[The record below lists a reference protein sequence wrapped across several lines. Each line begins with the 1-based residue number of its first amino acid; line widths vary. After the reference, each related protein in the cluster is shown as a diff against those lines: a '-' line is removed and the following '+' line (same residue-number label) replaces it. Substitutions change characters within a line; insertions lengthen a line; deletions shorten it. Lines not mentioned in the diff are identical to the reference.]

1 LKDLLKKAAE
11 LIASQKP
18 WVVLSGAGIST
29 ESGIPDFRSKNTGLW
44 EQYDPMWVLSTD
56 ALIKR
61 PEVFYGTGLR
71 VLMRFENARP
81 NPAHQVLA
89 EWEKRGLVE
98 AVITQNIDSLHQKA
112 GSQKVLE
119 IHGHL
124 RSAHCMRCGNKYPM
138 QEVQSKV
145 QKGEIPPRCSCGG
158 QIRPDVVLFG
168 DLLPPDFEK
177 AQVLARRFPMMVIG
191 SSLTVSPANLLP
203 RYARKL
209 IIINLE
215 STPYDYRADIVLH
228 GKAGETLTA
237 LDAEIKKLT
246 SLTQ

>member
-1 LKDLLKKAAE
+1 MKDLLKKAAK
-11 LIASQKP
+11 LIVSEKP
-18 WVVLSGAGIST
+18 WVVLTGAGIST
-29 ESGIPDFRSKNTGLW
+29 ESGIPDFRTKNTGLW

-56 ALIKR
+56 ALLRR

-71 VLMRFENARP
+71 ILMRFENARP

-89 EWEKRGLVE
+89 EWEKRELVE

-112 GSQKVLE
+112 GSRKVLE

-124 RSAHCMRCGNKYPM
+124 RSAHCMGCGSSYPM
-138 QEVQSKV
+138 QEVENKV

-177 AQVLARRFPMMVIG
+177 AQVLAHKFPMIVVG

-215 STPYDYRADIVLH
+215 STPYDQYAEIVLH
-228 GKAGETLTA
+228 GKAGEVLTA
-237 LDAEIKKLT
+237 LDAEVKKLM